1 MIRKNKCTDT
11 YTHKHK
17 QQKPH
22 TRVYTD
28 ATWGLNRLPGASD
41 INERNVRARARDRRP
56 VADAEACTA
65 TVASSDVRVCIRRV
79 WLVDRRVEGGWG
91 GKFCRASA
99 IYRVSRAELIAIV
112 L

>member
-1 MIRKNKCTDT
+1 
-11 YTHKHK
+11 
-17 QQKPH
+17 
-22 TRVYTD
+22 VYTD

-79 WLVDRRVEGGWG
+79 WLVDRRADGGWG
-91 GKFCRASA
+91 WKFCRRASA
-99 IYRVSRAELIAIV
+99 IYRVSRAKLLIASIMIILLFRV
-112 L
+112 TMHLQYYFKI